1 MKCDECFGASFN
13 DCERCKKMTGKEYQK
28 LAMRT
33 CSIPYDNK
41 EGRLHHAVFGLTS
54 EAGEVAGILQKVYQ
68 GHEFDKEHIKKEL
81 GDCLWMIA
89 EACEALDLDMDDV
102 MQTNIDKL
110 KARYPEGF
118 SADRSLPVSYTH
130 LTLPTNSLV

>member
-13 DCERCKKMTGKEYQK
+13 DCERCNKMTGKEYQK

-33 CSIPYDNK
+33 CSIPYENK

-118 SADRSLPVSYTH
+118 DTYRANHRQAGDV
-130 LTLPTNSLV
+130 

>member
-1 MKCDECFGASFN
+1 MKCNECFGASFN

-33 CSIPYDNK
+33 CSIPYDNE

-118 SADRSLPVSYTH
+118 SADRSLH
-130 LTLPTNSLV
+130 RKEGDI

>member
-1 MKCDECFGASFN
+1 MKCNECFGASFN

-33 CSIPYDNK
+33 CSIPYNNK

-118 SADRSLPVSYTH
+118 SADRSLH
-130 LTLPTNSLV
+130 RKEGDI

>member
-1 MKCDECFGASFN
+1 MKCDGCFGASFD
-13 DCERCKKMTGKEYQK
+13 DCKRCKKMNGKEYQK

-33 CSIPYDNK
+33 CSIPYDNE

-118 SADRSLPVSYTH
+118 SADRSLH
-130 LTLPTNSLV
+130 RKEGDI